1 VKKFTELHL
10 PIRMQSKW
18 MMLIADPRKKT
29 TWRIAFDEWEW
40 DNPATENIL
49 EQVAKGLKD
58 VFMML
63 RLRLVNDDWDGERDT
78 AMWPFPRNN
87 KDQSKIHTTRFFKT
101 TQNIEGVTP
110 LDRMIALWSQLV
122 PGILP
127 SAGTIN
133 AMIKRHRKD
142 EEVLERLQIIQAM
155 FLTESLGY
163 PIVTTGHH
171 MVNINKNTVVVA
183 GVPNNIV
190 NQEHLVKEAN

>member
-1 VKKFTELHL
+1 
-10 PIRMQSKW
+10 M
-18 MMLIADPRKKT
+18 
-29 TWRIAFDEWEW
+29 
-40 DNPATENIL
+40 
-49 EQVAKGLKD
+49 AKGLKD

-142 EEVLERLQIIQAM
+142 EE
-155 FLTESLGY
+155 
-163 PIVTTGHH
+163 
-171 MVNINKNTVVVA
+171 
-183 GVPNNIV
+183 
-190 NQEHLVKEAN
+190 